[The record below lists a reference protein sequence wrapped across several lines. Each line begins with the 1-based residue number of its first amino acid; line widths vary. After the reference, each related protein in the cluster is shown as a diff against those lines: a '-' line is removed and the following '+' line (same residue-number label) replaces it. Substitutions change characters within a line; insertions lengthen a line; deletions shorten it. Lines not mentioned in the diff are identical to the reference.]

1 MAEEVV
7 QERENK
13 YLEFVT
19 AIQQVA
25 STNELSNGVTRE
37 LTYQQGLSI
46 LLRSKQLIREGAL
59 HSNRISREDKARQID
74 KCYEQRDRRQRIR

>member
-1 MAEEVV
+1 MSEEVT

-19 AIQQVA
+19 AIQQIA
-25 STNELSNGVTRE
+25 RTSELSNGVAKE

-59 HSNRISREDKARQID
+59 HSNRISREDKIRQIN
-74 KCYEQRDRRQRIR
+74 KCYEQREQRQRTR